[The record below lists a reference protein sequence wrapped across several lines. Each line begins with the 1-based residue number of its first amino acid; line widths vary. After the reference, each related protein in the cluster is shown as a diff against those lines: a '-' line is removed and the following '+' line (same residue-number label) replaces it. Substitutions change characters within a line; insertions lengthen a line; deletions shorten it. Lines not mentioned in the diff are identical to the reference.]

1 MELLQLK
8 YFCESAATENFSQ
21 TAKKFGVPPSDVSQS
36 IRRLERELSVP
47 LFVRRANSITI
58 SESGREF
65 YIRISKALSLIDE
78 AKAILSD
85 DASKGK
91 IKLCINANR
100 RVVME
105 VVEKYRRIYPDV
117 EIVTNHFVDPMT
129 DDFDLIIES
138 DDPRLS
144 EYNKTLFISEDI
156 MLAVRTDN
164 PLAQFSCVDVAS
176 LVNVPF
182 VTMSDKSS
190 IYHITFAICRDF
202 GFSPRIAMQ
211 SDDPFYVR
219 KCVELGLGVA
229 FVPAFSWKGQF
240 SDSIVLKEVSGY
252 KRNTYIYT
260 NSQKHIPG
268 CARTFFAMLKNET
281 EENMSAQT

>member
-8 YFCESAATENFSQ
+8 YFCDAATTENFSQ
-21 TAKKFGVPPSDVSQS
+21 TAKKFEVPPSDVSQS
-36 IRRLERELSVP
+36 IRRLERELATP
-47 LFVRRANSITI
+47 LFIRRANSITI

-65 YIRISKALSLIDE
+65 YQRVSKALSLIDE

-91 IKLCINANR
+91 IKLCINTNR

-117 EIVTNHFVDPMT
+117 EIVTNHFVDPLA
-129 DDFDLIIES
+129 DEFDLIIES

-144 EYNKTLFISEDI
+144 EYSRSLIVSEDI
-156 MLAVRTDN
+156 ALAMRIDN
-164 PLAQFSCVDVAS
+164 PLAENDLIDVHS

-190 IYHITFAICRDF
+190 IYHITLAICRDH
-202 GFSPRIAMQ
+202 GFMPRIAMQ

-229 FVPAFSWKGQF
+229 FVPSYSWQGQF
-240 SDSIVLKEVSGY
+240 SDSVLLKPISGY

-260 NSQKHIPG
+260 NPQKHIPG
-268 CARTFFAMLKNET
+268 CAKAFLKMLK
-281 EENMSAQT
+281 EEIKE

>member
-8 YFCESAATENFSQ
+8 YFCDAATTENFSQ
-21 TAKKFGVPPSDVSQS
+21 TAKKFEVPPSDVSQS
-36 IRRLERELSVP
+36 IRRLERELATP
-47 LFVRRANSITI
+47 LFIRRANSITI

-65 YIRISKALSLIDE
+65 YQRVSKALSLIDE

-91 IKLCINANR
+91 IKLCINTNR

-117 EIVTNHFVDPMT
+117 EIVTNHFVDPLA
-129 DDFDLIIES
+129 DEFDLIIES

-144 EYNKTLFISEDI
+144 EYSRSLIVSEDI
-156 MLAVRTDN
+156 ALAMRIDN
-164 PLAQFSCVDVAS
+164 PLAENDLIDVHS

-190 IYHITFAICRDF
+190 IYHITLAICRDH
-202 GFSPRIAMQ
+202 GFMPRIAMQ

-229 FVPAFSWKGQF
+229 FVPSYSWQGQF
-240 SDSIVLKEVSGY
+240 SDSVLLKPISGY

-260 NSQKHIPG
+260 NPQKHIPG
-268 CARTFFAMLKNET
+268 CAKAFLKMLK
-281 EENMSAQT
+281 EEIKD